1 MLPKFDLLFC
11 WPLSEKIRSFTLRIF
26 IRHWFINLMW
36 HFIVVGIRR
45 NYAIY
50 SEMKKY
56 MFSRWHLFLFF
67 NTGLTP
73 AKFPKSL
80 TDNIGG
86 FNSGSASSLSIARQG
101 IDSSTHRPNTPSQS
115 HSSSPFLPG
124 CYQRKALSPR
134 IQSPIMRNSSYLGQS
149 KCGND
154 MQQHIMRDWNITGL
168 NVCNTLITLLI
179 VL

>member
-1 MLPKFDLLFC
+1 
-11 WPLSEKIRSFTLRIF
+11 
-26 IRHWFINLMW
+26 
-36 HFIVVGIRR
+36 
-45 NYAIY
+45 
-50 SEMKKY
+50 
-56 MFSRWHLFLFF
+56 MFSRYNLFLFF

-154 MQQHIMRDWNITGL
+154 MQQHIKHDLKSYTYAILISDTTVFSQITVINPQSFLPLSSKIQPGPKKRRINRLLLVHPL
-168 NVCNTLITLLI
+168 NRHIDHL
-179 VL
+179 

>member
-1 MLPKFDLLFC
+1 M
-11 WPLSEKIRSFTLRIF
+11 
-26 IRHWFINLMW
+26 
-36 HFIVVGIRR
+36 
-45 NYAIY
+45 
-50 SEMKKY
+50 
-56 MFSRWHLFLFF
+56 FLFF

-154 MQQHIMRDWNITGL
+154 MWQHIKRDYVTNHFIQNQRLTRNNTVFLQITVINPQSFLLLSSKIQPRPKKRRIYRLLLVHPL
-168 NVCNTLITLLI
+168 NHRIDHL
-179 VL
+179 

>member
-1 MLPKFDLLFC
+1 M
-11 WPLSEKIRSFTLRIF
+11 
-26 IRHWFINLMW
+26 
-36 HFIVVGIRR
+36 
-45 NYAIY
+45 
-50 SEMKKY
+50 
-56 MFSRWHLFLFF
+56 FLFF

-101 IDSSTHRPNTPSQS
+101 IDSSTHRPNTPSQN

-154 MQQHIMRDWNITGL
+154 MWQHIKRDWNITNHFIQNQRLTRNNTVFLQITVINPQSFLLLSSKIQPRPKKRRINRLLLVHPL
-168 NVCNTLITLLI
+168 NHRIDHL
-179 VL
+179 